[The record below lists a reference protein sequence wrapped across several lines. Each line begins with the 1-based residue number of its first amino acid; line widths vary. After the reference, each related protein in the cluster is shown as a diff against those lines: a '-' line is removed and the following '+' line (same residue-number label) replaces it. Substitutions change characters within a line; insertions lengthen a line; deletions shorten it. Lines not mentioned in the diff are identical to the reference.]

1 MHLCRCVCVCAP
13 RCVCTCAIVQLR
25 AGRNSAQAQQ
35 AKKKRPKDDSPQ
47 ASNKKKDTKGTPGR
61 SMDPL
66 PELVMEEVTDGM
78 EGLES

>member
-1 MHLCRCVCVCAP
+1 MCVYVCVHMCNCATKGWQKP
-13 RCVCTCAIVQLR
+13 ASGT
-25 AGRNSAQAQQ
+25 AGQVQ
-35 AKKKRPKDDSPQ
+35 AKKKRPRDDPPQ

>member
-1 MHLCRCVCVCAP
+1 MCVCISM
-13 RCVCTCAIVQLR
+13 CVCTCAIVQLR

-47 ASNKKKDTKGTPGR
+47 ASNKKKDTKGTPWR